1 MVMLYNG
8 GTPND
13 ATINNQDLN
22 YPSYDIPINL
32 TKFPAAF
39 NLDVNNDNLDDILIN
54 PNGVNVSENFNNVHL
69 YVNSGQNED
78 GEIQFNY
85 SSNDF
90 LIGSMID
97 VGSNSKPLLYD
108 LNDDNLKDLIICNKG
123 YFDNGNYN
131 SKISLYKN
139 TGTLTNP
146 IFEFVTNDFAEL
158 SSIGSQSGF
167 QSLSASFG
175 DLNND
180 NLTDMIVGDNNGQIY
195 LFSSVGVNDF

>member
-1 MVMLYNG
+1 
-8 GTPND
+8 
-13 ATINNQDLN
+13 
-22 YPSYDIPINL
+22 
-32 TKFPAAF
+32 
-39 NLDVNNDNLDDILIN
+39 
-54 PNGVNVSENFNNVHL
+54 
-69 YVNSGQNED
+69 
-78 GEIQFNY
+78 
-85 SSNDF
+85 
-90 LIGSMID
+90 MID
-97 VGSNSKPLLYD
+97 VGANSKPLLYD

-158 SSIGSQSGF
+158 SSIGNQSGF

-180 NLTDMIVGDNNGQIY
+180 NLTDMIVGDNKGQIY
-195 LFSSVGVNDF
+195 LFSSFGVNDSNFPEFENYEVLDIDLILCKQFHHRK